1 MRLENF
7 KMEITSQLI
16 FDTLKKKN
24 ILKSKFKY
32 KDLVDSKLNILIKK
46 KVNGQDLYYVDL
58 WQSFFNLYP
67 KYLDDDS
74 RPEWIDDTLI
84 DNQNGY
90 SSEINDAAIYKNFK
104 LFEDYFL
111 FPNYEIFID
120 DFFNKSDQENLEF
133 YGSTNPLEDFE
144 QFEIVTLS
152 DYQLKK
158 ELAKYKNRVYKNLA
172 EYYVKTYEKITDI
185 DHENHKK
192 AVNKIKHLEQ
202 TFSQDSRFKIMNDD
216 SRVHEKIDDLIAIV
230 DTNFQK
236 LYEQEIEIPFPS
248 EEEYSTKHLTKLY

>member
-1 MRLENF
+1 
-7 KMEITSQLI
+7 MEITSKII

-32 KDLVDSKLNILIKK
+32 KDLVNSKLNILIKK

-58 WQSFFNLYP
+58 WQSFFNLDP

-74 RPEWIDDTLI
+74 RPEWIDDILM
-84 DNQNGY
+84 DNQNVY

-111 FPNYEIFID
+111 YPNYEILID
-120 DFFNKSDQENLEF
+120 DFFNKSEEENLEF
-133 YGSTNPLEDFE
+133 YGSKDQLEDFE

-158 ELAKYKNRVYKNLA
+158 ELAKYKHQTYKNLA
-172 EYYVKTYEKITDI
+172 DYYVKTYEKIIETDR
-185 DHENHKK
+185 ENHKK
-192 AVNKIKHLEQ
+192 TVNKIKNLEQ
-202 TFSQDSRFKIMNDD
+202 TFAQDHRFQIMSKD
-216 SRVHEKIDDLIAIV
+216 SKFHDTIDQLIKIV
-230 DTNFQK
+230 DDNFQQ
-236 LYEQEIEIPFPS
+236 LYDQEIEIPFPS

>member
-58 WQSFFNLYP
+58 WQSFFNLDP

-90 SSEINDAAIYKNFK
+90 SSEINDAGIYKNFK

-111 FPNYEIFID
+111 YPNYEIFID
-120 DFFNKSDQENLEF
+120 DFFNKSDEENIEF
-133 YGSTNPLEDFE
+133 YDSRDPLENRE

-158 ELAKYKNRVYKNLA
+158 ELAKYKHQNYKNLA
-172 EYYVKTYEKITDI
+172 DYYIRTYEKITQI
-185 DHENHKK
+185 ERENHKK
-192 AVNKIKHLEQ
+192 AINKIKHLEQ
-202 TFSQDSRFKIMNDD
+202 TFNQDSRFKIINND
-216 SRVHEKIDDLIAIV
+216 SRIHEKINELIAIV